1 MSGGEFSHLVRA
13 CAPALQTLLHEKE
26 MQEAAPLFA
35 EAIAKDMKAAIS
47 PFIDQATLDALPEAA
62 RKAADESLLMFEF
75 LSKRKGVNL
84 APAFTALLGAQDNAA
99 KAMIEKKLAHRGLS
113 PAIGVPYD
121 RAPNWGLQVQSMA
134 GFAGSTRD
142 DLFRERTVLVCPSAN
157 AVYGGGMTRT
167 YAMNATG
174 HAGPAMGDRT
184 NYDAEPTFIRMD
196 LVERPTS
203 TPLIVDSA
211 RTPNAPPTRTA
222 SVLDFRQEAHVT
234 GWLGRWH
241 GAKDDPRAPFQ
252 VGMVDGSA
260 SAHRSIDPH
269 WLTPLP

>member
-1 MSGGEFSHLVRA
+1 MGTNRAPMRRRGFTIIELLVVIAIIAVLVGVLLPTLASARRSARSAA
-13 CAPALQTLLHEKE
+13 CLSNLRQ
-26 MQEAAPLFA
+26 
-35 EAIAKDMKAAIS
+35 IVIVC
-47 PFIDQATLDALPEAA
+47 
-62 RKAADESLLMFEF
+62 RVYAD
-75 LSKRKGVNL
+75 
-84 APAFTALLGAQDNAA
+84 
-99 KAMIEKKLAHRGLS
+99 AHRGLS